1 MLGPLFLLL
10 SKFAFAVLKA
20 LKFHQHSRIGL
31 IIIISF
37 WKMPSGS
44 FKDRIVLQFLI
55 HYWLLLQNRNMICFY
70 ILFLCTETV
79 LTFLILMI
87 FLQIPCGF
95 LNTMLYMNAD
105 SFIYPLLMQL
115 FHFLCNYFMQNFP
128 FFLNRGDE
136 ISFRKD
142 WTCTTNRILALAS
155 DTFSLSIEG
164 SFLLHV
170 LLYLFGRLFVLASD
184 FCDYIKGVR
193 LFLSIVNIVLTSA
206 DSSLLPVS
214 FTMRAACYL
223 EIHCLISTESWNS
236 PTADCWQSLKLFH
249 CSWRSLFACSSNLI
263 FL

>member
-10 SKFAFAVLKA
+10 SKFAFAILKA

-44 FKDRIVLQFLI
+44 FKDRVVLQFLI
-55 HYWLLLQNRNMICFY
+55 HYWLLLQNRNIICFC

-87 FLQIPCGF
+87 FLQIPSGF

-105 SFIYPLLMQL
+105 SFIYPLLVQL
-115 FHFLCNYFMQNFP
+115 FHFLCNYFMQNFS
-128 FFLNRGDE
+128 FFLNKGDE
-136 ISFRKD
+136 VSFRKD

-164 SFLLHV
+164 SCYMCYCIFLAD
-170 LLYLFGRLFVLASD
+170 YLFWQVIFVTTL
-184 FCDYIKGVR
+184 KG
-193 LFLSIVNIVLTSA
+193 
-206 DSSLLPVS
+206 
-214 FTMRAACYL
+214 
-223 EIHCLISTESWNS
+223 
-236 PTADCWQSLKLFH
+236 
-249 CSWRSLFACSSNLI
+249 
-263 FL
+263 

>member
-95 LNTMLYMNAD
+95 LNTMLYMNVH

-115 FHFLCNYFMQNFP
+115 FHFLCNYFMQNFL

-136 ISFRKD
+136 ISFRK
-142 WTCTTNRILALAS
+142 TELAPLTGFQLWLLTPSLCLQKGLSCYMCYCIFLA
-155 DTFSLSIEG
+155 D
-164 SFLLHV
+164 
-170 LLYLFGRLFVLASD
+170 YLFWQVIFVTTL
-184 FCDYIKGVR
+184 KG
-193 LFLSIVNIVLTSA
+193 
-206 DSSLLPVS
+206 
-214 FTMRAACYL
+214 
-223 EIHCLISTESWNS
+223 
-236 PTADCWQSLKLFH
+236 
-249 CSWRSLFACSSNLI
+249 
-263 FL
+263 